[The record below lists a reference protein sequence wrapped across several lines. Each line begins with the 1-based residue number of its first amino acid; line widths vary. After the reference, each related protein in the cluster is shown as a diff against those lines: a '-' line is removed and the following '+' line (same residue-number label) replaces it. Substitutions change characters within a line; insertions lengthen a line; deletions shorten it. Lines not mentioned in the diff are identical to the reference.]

1 MTLAECR
8 ELKKGDKVKW
18 SLGNGWYQSGE
29 FVKLVQVTTFGK
41 MTFGQLMDGDFSL
54 ENGKKKT
61 EAMVKSEG
69 KTHYISTRKLR
80 RVL

>member
-8 ELKKGDKVKW
+8 QLKEGDTIRW
-18 SLGNGWYQSGE
+18 SLGNGWNQIGE
-29 FVKLVQVTTFGK
+29 FVKLVEVTTFGK

-54 ENGKKKT
+54 ENGRKKT

-69 KTHYISTRKLR
+69 KTYYISLR
-80 RVL
+80 RIKKC